1 MGADYRK
8 EVSLVFSFD
17 RRLSTRHWPR
27 LLLCALLRRR
37 QHAIDRRPAQRGA
50 QQQTRRCCCTT
61 MGQTDGLTTDR
72 YMDSALHTMP
82 EVSVTKPN
90 YYLQSVHMLMSL
102 VPSG

>member
-1 MGADYRK
+1 MGADNRK

-17 RRLSTRHWPR
+17 RRLSTRHGPR

-82 EVSVTKPN
+82 EVPVTKPN